1 MSSEPEL
8 RNLFEI
14 ATLPTGAQELFEP
27 LYQSGQGHRVLL
39 ERIVSS
45 GQVTP
50 PDEWYDQA
58 WDEWV
63 MLLQG
68 EAELGWDGGPSQRL
82 RAGDSLMIPAG
93 RRHRVTFTSQ
103 EPPCIWLAL
112 HLKPN
117 EPELSRH

>member
-14 ATLPTGAQELFEP
+14 AALPAGAQELFEP

-50 PDEWYDQA
+50 PDAWHDQA

-68 EAELGWDGGPSQRL
+68 EAELGWDDGQSQRL

-93 RRHRVTFTSQ
+93 RRHRVSFTSQ

-117 EPELSRH
+117 EPEPSRH